1 MGFYDGKR
9 LSACVLTSFD
19 LISSLV
25 LQCRDVSKNNC
36 KKTKTNLPEFFV
48 NQFHHVAKEERLFQ
62 RRVICPPHKFVLFVA
77 SILWVVG
84 EDAVCDTD
92 ALVVAEDFVLPKVT
106 SPGGSSTSSR
116 DGSPNRDVSPLTRN
130 LNPPIV
136 LKRGTKGFGFGFRSV
151 RVYIGETNVYMLQH
165 IVTVSGLSFVHI
177 GHVLVEL
184 FDVLSLLWS
193 HSVSRRC

>member
-1 MGFYDGKR
+1 MIQFH
-9 LSACVLTSFD
+9 C
-19 LISSLV
+19 
-25 LQCRDVSKNNC
+25 
-36 KKTKTNLPEFFV
+36 FV
-48 NQFHHVAKEERLFQ
+48 NQFHRVAKEERLFQ
-62 RRVICPPHKFVLFVA
+62 RRVICPPHPFVLFVT

-84 EDAVCDTD
+84 EDAVRDID

-136 LKRGTKGFGFGFRSV
+136 LKRGTKGFGFGLRSV

-165 IVTVSGLSFVHI
+165 IVTVSGLSVVPV
-177 GHVLVEL
+177 GHSGGAVKV
-184 FDVLSLLWS
+184 DRSLKIS
-193 HSVSRRC
+193 